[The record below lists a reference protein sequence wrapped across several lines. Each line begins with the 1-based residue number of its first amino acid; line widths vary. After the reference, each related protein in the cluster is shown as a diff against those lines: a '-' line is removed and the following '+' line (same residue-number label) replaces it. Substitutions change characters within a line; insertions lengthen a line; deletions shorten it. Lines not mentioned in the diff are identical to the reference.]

1 MVTRRVGRSQ
11 ARHLRVSDADEPKRR
26 VRRRRRQLALE
37 REQSAP
43 DHIRLGRVELVGKS
57 LQSLPLVGDQVH
69 LERCGFSDS
78 SSCHDHLS

>member
-43 DHIRLGRVELVGKS
+43 DHIRLGRVELVGEAF
-57 LQSLPLVGDQVH
+57 QPLPLIGDQVH
-69 LERCGFSDS
+69 LQRCRFPYS
-78 SSCHDHLS
+78 SSCHDYAS